1 MLNSLNDIVCI
12 LFVAKRD
19 NAHTLHVTV
28 IKKALNFEYPVGLP
42 LIKCVLHFFKNSLV
56 WADLSILAMPIWHAF
71 CELFSCLIVAF
82 SFYKKERNSNSSVS
96 EIC

>member
-1 MLNSLNDIVCI
+1 MLNSLNDIVYI

-42 LIKCVLHFFKNSLV
+42 LINVLRHPCKEV
-56 WADLSILAMPIWHAF
+56 
-71 CELFSCLIVAF
+71 ELI
-82 SFYKKERNSNSSVS
+82 K
-96 EIC
+96 

>member
-1 MLNSLNDIVCI
+1 MLNSLNDIVYK

-42 LIKCVLHFFKNSLV
+42 LLKFISLK
-56 WADLSILAMPIWHAF
+56 LLLA
-71 CELFSCLIVAF
+71 L
-82 SFYKKERNSNSSVS
+82 Y
-96 EIC
+96 

>member
-1 MLNSLNDIVCI
+1 MLYFELRNNVMLNSLNDIVYI

-42 LIKCVLHFFKNSLV
+42 LLNWFQ
-56 WADLSILAMPIWHAF
+56 
-71 CELFSCLIVAF
+71 
-82 SFYKKERNSNSSVS
+82 
-96 EIC
+96 